1 MKKATILLLLLL
13 FVTLGGAA
21 IRRSPKRPLI
31 ELGPKA
37 SIYIGSVRGGFG
49 AELIANPLRN
59 FGLRMDLTELSFGD
73 GGTEFYFNLR
83 SLSLDGMIY
92 MPVAGLRPYAFVGFG
107 LGANGRT
114 NLAFRGGMGFNYSV
128 TRSTDVF
135 IEPGMI
141 VTYVDD
147 GGEDVTDVWFRF
159 SMGGRFGI
167 LR

>member
-1 MKKATILLLLLL
+1 MKKFTILVLLLM
-13 FVTLGGAA
+13 FVGVSHAA
-21 IRRSPKRPLI
+21 IRRSAKRPLI

-83 SLSLDGMIY
+83 NLSLDAMIY
-92 MPVAGLRPYAFVGFG
+92 LPVSGLRPYAYVGFG
-107 LGANGRT
+107 LGADGRT

-128 TRSTDVF
+128 TRTTDLF

-141 VTYVDD
+141 VTYIGD
-147 GGEDVTDVWFRF
+147 GPEDVTDVWFRF

>member
-1 MKKATILLLLLL
+1 MKKFIIIVLLLSL
-13 FVTLGGAA
+13 VGMSHAA
-21 IRRSPKRPLI
+21 IRRSAKRPLI

-37 SIYIGSVRGGFG
+37 SIYIGSVRAGFG

-59 FGLRMDLTELSFGD
+59 LGLRMDITELSFGD
-73 GGTEFYFNLR
+73 GDTEFYFNLR
-83 SLSLDGMIY
+83 NLSLDAMIY
-92 MPVAGLRPYAFVGFG
+92 MPVSGLRPYAYVGFG
-107 LGANGRT
+107 LGADGRT

-128 TRSTDVF
+128 TRTTDLF
-135 IEPGMI
+135 FEPGMI
-141 VTYVDD
+141 VTYIGD